1 MVNGASEVDGAN
13 AFLSYLLSEDVNRN
27 MPENNLMQS
36 VLVDAT
42 WPETNGYAY
51 HTDEPELNAEIT
63 TQRIGQDMDGWLSA
77 WQEATQ

>member
-1 MVNGASEVDGAN
+1 
-13 AFLSYLLSEDVNRN
+13 
-27 MPENNLMQS
+27 MPELNYMQS

-42 WPETNGYAY
+42 WPETNGYSH